1 MSGQGVSG
9 SGPGVGASRGLL
21 AAVIGMGVLLAV
33 GSLVLVGVL
42 VHRISH
48 PKPAAIARTA
58 AEPAVLPVGDYGEL
72 VLGEPAGTHV
82 AGLTRQGEGLLAV
95 ALTGGG
101 PDRVLLWDV
110 QNRRIIGRLVVSPVA
125 AQVVPAP

>member
-1 MSGQGVSG
+1 MSGQGVGGAG
-9 SGPGVGASRGLL
+9 SGVAGSRGLL

-42 VHRISH
+42 VHRIAH
-48 PKPAAIARTA
+48 PRPAAMARPA
-58 AEPAVLPVGDYGEL
+58 AEPVALPAGDYGEL

-82 AGLTRQGEGLLAV
+82 TALTRQDEGLLAV
-95 ALTGGG
+95 ALSGGG

-110 QNRRIIGRLVVSPVA
+110 AHRRIIGRLVMNAAPGAVA
-125 AQVVPAP
+125 PAP